1 MSLPLHERIRADI
14 EGQILSGT
22 LAPGDRIPTEH
33 ALMAEHG
40 CSRMTVNKALSSLA
54 AARLI
59 DRRKRAGSFVAH
71 PRLHAMILDV
81 PDLPQEVLARGQ
93 CYEYRLLTRKV
104 KPSKPAQDKLF
115 DVGPGRVLEVSG
127 IHLADGRPLAVEH
140 RQVSLESVPS
150 IEDAAFDR
158 DPPGTWLLRHVPW
171 TEAETRISASAADS
185 RTAALL
191 QVQPGAPLLQ
201 IERRTWRG
209 DDPITA
215 VRQSFLGSGY
225 DLFARFNATES
236 AKR

>member
-1 MSLPLHERIRADI
+1 MTLSLHERIRADI
-14 EGQILSGT
+14 EGQILSGV

-33 ALMAEHG
+33 VLMAEHG

-54 AARLI
+54 TARLI

-81 PDLPQEVLARGQ
+81 PDLPQEVRARGQ
-93 CYEYRLLTRKV
+93 SYEYRLIARKV
-104 KPSKPAQDKLF
+104 KRAASTRDKPF

-127 IHLADGRPLAVEH
+127 VHLADGHPLAVEH
-140 RQVSLESVPS
+140 RQVSLESVPA
-150 IEDAAFDR
+150 IADAAFDK

-171 TEAETRISASAADS
+171 TDAETRIAAAAADE
-185 RTAALL
+185 AIAVLL
-191 QVQPGAPLLQ
+191 EVDPGTPLLQ

-209 DDPITA
+209 DDPVTA
-215 VRQSFLGSGY
+215 VRQSFLGTAY
-225 DLFARFNATES
+225 DLFARFSATES